1 MSQKANPASVPDL
14 FLKLNHLSMMSHY
27 GLAPGIRLN
36 ALEAAAARA
45 AKGGNAAAIAAA
57 LTQGSQETLAQLAQL
72 FTTHGVEAVLGDIT
86 SWRLGTD
93 EV

>member
-1 MSQKANPASVPDL
+1 MK
-14 FLKLNHLSMMSHY
+14 SHY

-45 AKGGNAAAIAAA
+45 AKGGNAAAVAAA
-57 LTQGSQETLAQLAQL
+57 LAQDQNTALAQLAQL
-72 FTTHGVEAVLGDIT
+72 FTTNGIESVLGDIN

-93 EV
+93 EVWGLK